1 MSRHSSFTFSLL
13 FCLSA
18 LLFTLPAWSAVVTKS
33 DGTVTIMQNGVQ
45 STGAENVGGTLP
57 PGTIVTTGENGKT
70 LLEVAPG
77 ITIELQP
84 NTQITVGETVP
95 DKGIDALGNPIPE
108 VYMTLAVGSIICD
121 TQGAG
126 GAAAIDPKI
135 ASSIRLP
142 FGVDWNSATPEQIR
156 EAVLAAVKKNPDAAP
171 DIVRAAIQNVRQT
184 GRFPASGAGDAKQ
197 TVDDG
202 TTSLQEI
209 ANMIGEAATEG
220 NPAMAADIA
229 QAVAGA
235 VSATAGAMSTSLVI
249 QTARGTISPVTAGVM
264 VISST
269 GADPTMA
276 TVTVAALVGDKLAVT
291 TEGEQVP
298 VGEGLVVILRPDGTE
313 TGSLTDYPNLSGNVP
328 IPPAPPV
335 PLPPP
340 DQPTPTPTPNPTPNP
355 TPTPTPPPVSP

>member
-1 MSRHSSFTFSLL
+1 MSRYSSFTFSFL
-13 FCLSA
+13 FCFLA
-18 LLFTLPAWSAVVTKS
+18 LFFTLPAWSAVVIKS

-84 NTQITVGETVP
+84 NTQITIGETVP
-95 DKGIDALGNPIPE
+95 DKGTDALGNPIPE
-108 VYMTLAVGSIICD
+108 VYVTLTVGSIICD
-121 TQGAG
+121 TQGAA
-126 GAAAIDPKI
+126 GAA
-135 ASSIRLP
+135 
-142 FGVDWNSATPEQIR
+142 
-156 EAVLAAVKKNPDAAP
+156 
-171 DIVRAAIQNVRQT
+171 
-184 GRFPASGAGDAKQ
+184 
-197 TVDDG
+197 
-202 TTSLQEI
+202 
-209 ANMIGEAATEG
+209 
-220 NPAMAADIA
+220 
-229 QAVAGA
+229 
-235 VSATAGAMSTSLVI
+235 SLVV
-249 QTARGTISPVTAGVM
+249 QTARGTISPVTPGVM

-298 VGEGLVVILRPDGTE
+298 VGEGLVVILRPDGME

-328 IPPAPPV
+328 IPLAPPV

-340 DQPTPTPTPNPTPNP
+340 DRPTSTPTPTPNPTP
-355 TPTPTPPPVSP
+355 TPPPVSP